1 MTKKQTT
8 LVFLLV
14 ATLANIV
21 LILALLVLF
30 TVLGGLILKEKTGT
44 ALPFLFTAA
53 IIAGIF
59 IYRKAIKFIIKK
71 FKLEEK
77 MDPLFSPR
85 GRRNPL
91 D

>member
-21 LILALLVLF
+21 LILALLILF
-30 TVLGGLILKEKTGT
+30 TIGGGFLFKEKLGT
-44 ALPFLFTAA
+44 ALPFLFIAA
-53 IIAGIF
+53 LVAGIL
-59 IYRKAIKFIIKK
+59 IYQKAVKFIVKK
-71 FKLEEK
+71 FNLEEK
-77 MDPLFSPR
+77 MDPLFRPR
-85 GRRNPL
+85 GRRSPL